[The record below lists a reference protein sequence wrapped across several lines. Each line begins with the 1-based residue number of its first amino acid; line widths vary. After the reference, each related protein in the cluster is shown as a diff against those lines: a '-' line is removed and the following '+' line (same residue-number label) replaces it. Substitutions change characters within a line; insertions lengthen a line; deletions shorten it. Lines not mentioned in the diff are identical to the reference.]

1 MPSGKKAKIENLP
14 SPQPAKALL
23 PNYELDDGP
32 LTGTQLHAIR
42 RASPATSIS
51 NISFTQKL
59 F

>member
-1 MPSGKKAKIENLP
+1 MP